1 MENAMELMN
10 PSGMSDEQ
18 LDAVAGGCGGYGS
31 HESRGSRSGRGGGE
45 RGRSVVVADD
55 INNITLDDINISA
68 DDGSQVFVTFVQDN

>member
-10 PSGMSDEQ
+10 QSAMSDEQ
-18 LDAVAGGCGGYGS
+18 LDVVVGGCGGYGS
-31 HESRGSRSGRGGGE
+31 HESHRSRSGRGSSS

-55 INNITLDDINISA
+55 INNITVDDINISA